1 MKGVRKHVVIALLAA
16 LGAGSGV
23 LGCKGGGSSSRNTT
37 GLPGGNG
44 TGNGSATLTSGT
56 TAIPASTS
64 TSTTPPPAN
73 APPTG
78 TAPPASLVGV
88 GVAAWHV
95 NDDINNPNLKSNNA
109 NEASLAAQVLVLVN
123 QERATAGLPPLTQD
137 AQAEQAAKAH
147 AADMQARNYLGHGT
161 LGQSW
166 GPSTRMTLTGG
177 SGFSEVG
184 ENVAVFQQTAQAV
197 MTDWMNSAGH
207 RANIL
212 NPSYTHIGIGVD
224 EVRPMW
230 CQVFLRRP

>member
-1 MKGVRKHVVIALLAA
+1 MRAVRARWVLAFLAA
-16 LGAGSGV
+16 LGAGGAV
-23 LGCKGGGSSSRNTT
+23 AGCKGHGSSARDLT
-37 GLPGGNG
+37 GQPGGNG
-44 TGNGSATLTSGT
+44 TGGSTSPTTSGT
-56 TAIPASTS
+56 TAIPATTS

-73 APPTG
+73 APATG
-78 TAPPASLVGV
+78 ATPPASLVGV
-88 GVAAWHV
+88 GVAAWHL
-95 NDDINNPNLKSNNA
+95 NDDINNPTLKSNNA
-109 NEASLAAQVLVLVN
+109 NEAQLAAQVLVLVN
-123 QERATAGLPPLTQD
+123 QERATAGLAPLTQD
-137 AQAEQAAKAH
+137 PQAERAAKAH

-166 GPSTRMTLTGG
+166 GPSDRMTLTGG

-212 NPSYTHIGIGVD
+212 NPRYTHLGVGVD
-224 EVRPMW
+224 ETRPMW

>member
-1 MKGVRKHVVIALLAA
+1 MKAVRTHLILAFLAA

-23 LGCKGGGSSSRNTT
+23 LGCKGGGSSNRAVT

-44 TGNGSATLTSGT
+44 TGGSSSATTSGT

-64 TSTTPPPAN
+64 TSTTPPTTN
-73 APPTG
+73 APPSTL
-78 TAPPASLVGV
+78 PPPTTLAGV

-95 NDDINNPNLKSNNA
+95 NDDINDPTLKSNNG

-123 QERATAGLPPLTQD
+123 QERANVGLAPLTQD

-147 AADMQARNYLGHGT
+147 AADMQARSYLGHGT

-166 GPSTRMTLTGG
+166 GPGDRMTLTGG

-197 MTDWMNSAGH
+197 MTDWMNSTGH

-212 NPSYTHIGIGVD
+212 NPRYTHLGVGVD
-224 EVRPMW
+224 EVRPLW